1 MPPRLR
7 RASAEEVRRRWAALS
22 FERKQDLMRFD
33 DPCLV
38 ERIKSALQALFQKQ
52 MLMNTLG
59 IKLTTAADPFAASA
73 LFTSAFEFTWQIARS
88 TRNPSMILVDPMCMP
103 VMAMKATF
111 LEGDTIFRELGEVL
125 PDLLSEKSGRA
136 PLPKARWKDLWAIEP
151 SSVQAMEQQLV
162 KLVEQVLWAIGAD
175 PSCEVQRE
183 LEGGSSEPVP
193 FEPWMESGESPK
205 AKAKTGDAKKRKKQ
219 QKKQRAS
226 AASMLSEV
234 TSSTCSVGAS
244 LPEEEEED
252 EEEAS
257 LAATPAPAVE
267 EDEEP
272 SEGHFS
278 PDDAEHRSADEAL
291 SDDSSVGMGTMH
303 FPGTM
308 HSGEVSTSE
317 VSREPTAAS
326 TPCLAHA
333 KSRMASRRPMG
344 SPVHSPLAR
353 HQAMSSGQ
361 LVCYIWNQAS
371 RVAPPASP
379 RSTSGPAQA
388 QACSTQAT
396 SPFSRGQW
404 TGPVSPAPGTPAQL
418 HSPVLSAVV
427 RKTFVDI
434 DDPNEFVPEPHR
446 TSRSLPPT
454 TRLAEATDA
463 SDLLAYHWHL

>member
-252 EEEAS
+252 EEDESGDETARDLQQITMELGSFADDLNAAS
-257 LAATPAPAVE
+257 QQ
-267 EDEEP
+267 
-272 SEGHFS
+272 SQEG
-278 PDDAEHRSADEAL
+278 
-291 SDDSSVGMGTMH
+291 
-303 FPGTM
+303 
-308 HSGEVSTSE
+308 TSE
-317 VSREPTAAS
+317 DQDVASRVIQTVSSGRLPAAS
-326 TPCLAHA
+326 T
-333 KSRMASRRPMG
+333 ASLMQEA
-344 SPVHSPLAR
+344 SA
-353 HQAMSSGQ
+353 QATA
-361 LVCYIWNQAS
+361 VQAS
-371 RVAPPASP
+371 ARGHFVGVICSVAS
-379 RSTSGPAQA
+379 
-388 QACSTQAT
+388 
-396 SPFSRGQW
+396 
-404 TGPVSPAPGTPAQL
+404 
-418 HSPVLSAVV
+418 SAV
-427 RKTFVDI
+427 T
-434 DDPNEFVPEPHR
+434 
-446 TSRSLPPT
+446 
-454 TRLAEATDA
+454 LASVVNILMACQGRNCLGAD
-463 SDLLAYHWHL
+463 